1 MTVVDDVKARLDIV
15 DVVSG
20 YVTLTKAGRNFK
32 ANCPFHNE
40 RTPSFI
46 VNPERQSW
54 HCFGACATGGDAF
67 TFVMRREGLEF
78 GDTLRLL
85 AQKAGVEIT
94 TQSKVESDRRD
105 VLQRINKLAA
115 TFYQEQLAGSQ
126 GADARDYL
134 KGRGVDKTTAEKFQ
148 LGFSPNGWDGLKN
161 YLKGLDASEEDAV
174 QAGLIYR
181 NDKGSTWDFF
191 RGRLMFPI
199 HDRQGRVTG
208 FGARLMDG
216 TPVSDEGYNPKY
228 INTSAT
234 PIFDKRNTL
243 YALHLAN
250 DAIRK
255 SNTGIIVEG
264 YMDVIAAHQFGYTNV
279 VASMGTALTENQVAL
294 LKSLATNF
302 VLALDPDTAGQEA
315 TLRSL
320 ESSWRVLGNQ
330 MAAARDRSLGVLYQR
345 DAVTLKIAALPDGR
359 DPDELIR
366 HDPREWER
374 LTEKAEPLMDY
385 LIPAIASRFDTSTG
399 QGKTQVVETIFPLI
413 AAQDAFDQDRYLRM
427 LAGAIG
433 VTPEALMASLPSP
446 QASRRR
452 RTNTAPKGNSPE
464 ISTATLTASPEAALE
479 DYTMALLL
487 QRPGLT
493 EFKEMMAGFSLDHFR
508 SAEHREILARWL
520 QTSSVDEIRAALD
533 ESLHARLEF
542 LVQTEITPADHLAS
556 ERALDQCLR
565 RLQQRHLKE
574 LQEALLETED
584 ESTPPSRDLEGEIA
598 DVNAA
603 IKLAE

>member
-1 MTVVDDVKARLDIV
+1 MTAVDDVKARLDIV

-20 YVTLTKAGRNFK
+20 YVTLNKAGRNFK

-40 RTPSFI
+40 RTPSFV

-67 TFVMRREGLEF
+67 TFVMRQEGLEF

-85 AQKAGVEIT
+85 AQKVGIDIT
-94 TQSKVESDRRD
+94 PQSKGESDRRD
-105 VLQRINKLAA
+105 ALWSINQLAA
-115 TFYQEQLAGSQ
+115 TFYQEQLAGKQ
-126 GADARDYL
+126 GAEAREYL
-134 KGRGVDKTTAEKFQ
+134 KGRGVDKATAEKFQ
-148 LGFSPNGWDGLKN
+148 LGFSPGDWDGLKN
-161 YLKGLDASEEDAV
+161 YLKGLDASEEEAV

-181 NDKGSTWDFF
+181 NEQGRTWDFF

-199 HDRQGRVTG
+199 HDGRGRVAG

-216 TPVSDEGYNPKY
+216 TPVSEQGYNPKY

-243 YALHLAN
+243 YAMHMAN
-250 DAIRK
+250 SSIRE
-255 SNTGIIVEG
+255 SGTGVIVEG

-279 VASMGTALTENQVAL
+279 VASMGTALTENQVGL

-302 VLALDPDTAGQEA
+302 ILALDPDVAGQEA

-320 ESSWRVLGNQ
+320 ESSWKVLGGQ
-330 MAAARDRSLGVLYQR
+330 MAAARNRSMGVLYERQ
-345 DAVTLKIAALPDGR
+345 AVNLKIAALPDGR

-366 HDPREWER
+366 HDPKEWER
-374 LTEKAEPLMDY
+374 ITEAAEPLMDY

-399 QGKTQVVETIFPLI
+399 PGKTQVVETIFPLI
-413 AAQDAFDQDRYLRM
+413 AAQDAFDQDRYLRK
-427 LAGAIG
+427 LADAIG
-433 VTPEALMASLPSP
+433 VTPETLKASLPRP
-446 QASRRR
+446 QAPRRR
-452 RTNTAPKGNSPE
+452 RADALPQNS
-464 ISTATLTASPEAALE
+464 SQNVSATTLNASPESALE
-479 DYTMALLL
+479 DYTMALLM
-487 QRPGLT
+487 QRS
-493 EFKEMMAGFSLDHFR
+493 EFKEIMSEFPSEHFR
-508 SAEHREILARWL
+508 SPEHREILSKWL
-520 QTSSVDEIRAALD
+520 EASSEEELQASLD
-533 ESLHARLEF
+533 QSLHARLQT
-542 LVQTEITPADHLAS
+542 LVAQEIAPSDYRTW

-574 LQEALLETED
+574 LQETLLETGD
-584 ESTPPSRDLEGEIA
+584 DSTPPSRDLEQEITS
-598 DVNAA
+598 VNAA

>member
-20 YVTLTKAGRNFK
+20 YVALIKAGRNFK

-40 RTPSFI
+40 RTPSFV

-54 HCFGACATGGDAF
+54 RCFGACATGGDAF
-67 TFVMRREGLEF
+67 TFVMRQEGLEF

-94 TQSKVESDRRD
+94 PQSKVESDRRD
-105 VLQRINKLAA
+105 ILQRINQLAA
-115 TFYQEQLAGSQ
+115 TFYQEQLAASQ
-126 GADARDYL
+126 GAEARKYL
-134 KGRGVDKTTAEKFQ
+134 DGRGVDKATAEKFQ
-148 LGFSPNGWDGLKN
+148 LGFSPSGWDGLKN
-161 YLKGLDASEEDAV
+161 YLKGLDASEEEAI

-181 NDKGSTWDFF
+181 NEEGRTWDFF

-208 FGARLMDG
+208 FGARLMDS
-216 TPVSDEGYNPKY
+216 TPVNDQGYNPKY

-250 DAIRK
+250 APIRD
-255 SNTGIIVEG
+255 SNTGIVVEG

-302 VLALDPDTAGQEA
+302 VLALDPDVAGQEA

-320 ESSWRVLGNQ
+320 EASWKVLGGQ
-330 MAAARDRSLGVLYQR
+330 MAAARNRSLGVLYQR

-366 HDPREWER
+366 HDAKEWER
-374 LTEKAEPLMDY
+374 ITQEAEPLMDY

-399 QGKTQVVETIFPLI
+399 QGKTQVVETVFPLI
-413 AAQDAFDQDRYLRM
+413 AAQDAFDQDRYLRK
-427 LAGAIG
+427 LADAIG
-433 VTPEALMASLPSP
+433 VTREALMASLPRP
-446 QASRRR
+446 QAPR
-452 RTNTAPKGNSPE
+452 RTRSNTASRGNSPG
-464 ISTATLTASPEAALE
+464 ISGTTLGASPEAALE
-479 DYTMALLL
+479 DYTMALLIR
-487 QRPGLT
+487 RP
-493 EFKEMMAGFSLDHFR
+493 EFKEMMAEFSPDNFR
-508 SAEHREILARWL
+508 SAEHREILSRWL
-520 QTSSVDEIRAALD
+520 MSSSMEELRNSLD
-533 ESLHARLEF
+533 ESLHDRLEF
-542 LVQTEITPADHLAS
+542 LFTTEITPADYSAS
-556 ERALDQCLR
+556 ERALDQCIR
-565 RLQQRHLKE
+565 RLRNRHFKE
-574 LQEALLETED
+574 LQETLLDTGD
-584 ESTPPSRDLEGEIA
+584 ESTPPSRDLELEIA
-598 DVNAA
+598 NVNAA